1 MRGDKLIIQEEHI
14 KATEHAMKLILPRI
28 LRTQKRFI
36 ISIAGESGT
45 GKSEIAAVLSE
56 LLSKEG
62 IKSIIIQ
69 QDDYFVYPP
78 RTNDRM
84 RRKDIRHVGPSEVR
98 LTLLDENLKD
108 IKEGENEIEKPLV
121 IYDDD
126 LITKENAKLAGIKVT
141 IVEGTYTT
149 LLENVHQRIFIDR
162 TYVDTREARRR
173 RGREEQDEYLE
184 RVLSTEHGII
194 SQHKARA
201 DIIVTKDYGTGEATC
216 HGSTAK

>member
-14 KATEHAMKLILPRI
+14 RAAEDIMKLILPRI
-28 LRTQKRFI
+28 LRMQSRFI

-45 GKSEIAAVLSE
+45 GKSEIAEVLSE

-62 IKSIIIQ
+62 IRSIIIQ

-78 RTNDRM
+78 RTNDTM
-84 RRKDIRHVGPSEVR
+84 RRKDIRHVGLPEVR
-98 LTLLDENLKD
+98 LTLLDENLRD
-108 IKEGENEIEKPLV
+108 IKEGKSEIEKPLV

-126 LITKENAKLAGIKVT
+126 LITEEELKLAGIGVT

-149 LLENVHQRIFIDR
+149 LLENVDQHIFIDR
-162 TYVDTREARRR
+162 TFVDTREARRR

-184 RVLSTEHGII
+184 KVLSIEHTII
-194 SQHKARA
+194 SLHKARA
-201 DIIVTKDYGTGEATC
+201 DIIVTKNYEARE
-216 HGSTAK
+216 AR